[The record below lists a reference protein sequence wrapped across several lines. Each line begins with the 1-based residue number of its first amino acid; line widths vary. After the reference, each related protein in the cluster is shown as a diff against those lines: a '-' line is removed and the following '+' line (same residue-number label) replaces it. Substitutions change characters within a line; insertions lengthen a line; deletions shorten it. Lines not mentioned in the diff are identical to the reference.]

1 MHNLK
6 ASLISTFASIA
17 FSSNIPITVVLG
29 ELRRD
34 PTLSL
39 GSRQAVPSAINA
51 DSVGPRSPSGATHQ
65 CLSAS
70 LQHAA
75 FARQC
80 GCSPRDCADVFNV
93 VAPRNSPS
101 AAFSTGKALTV
112 DEFDFQRVEE
122 AFGDS
127 VMVAIAL
134 ATHRADEPVVLGQAL
149 VGLRA
154 VLTSPVMGGATSLVE
169 MIENGTA
176 KVDGDVGGSCSTCL
190 HHGRVRPAI

>member
-1 MHNLK
+1 MDLQPN
-6 ASLISTFASIA
+6 
-17 FSSNIPITVVLG
+17 
-29 ELRRD
+29 
-34 PTLSL
+34 
-39 GSRQAVPSAINA
+39 
-51 DSVGPRSPSGATHQ
+51 SVKSDRLLAQ
-65 CLSAS
+65 
-70 LQHAA
+70 Q
-75 FARQC
+75 
-80 GCSPRDCADVFNV
+80 
-93 VAPRNSPS
+93 
-101 AAFSTGKALTV
+101 FSTGKALTV

-127 VMVAIAL
+127 VMLAIAL